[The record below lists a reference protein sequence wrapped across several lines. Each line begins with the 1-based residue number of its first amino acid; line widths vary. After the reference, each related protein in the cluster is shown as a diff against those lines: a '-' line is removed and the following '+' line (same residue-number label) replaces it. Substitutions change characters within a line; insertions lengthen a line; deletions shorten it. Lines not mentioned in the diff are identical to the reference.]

1 MIIYKQYSCFDLMKF
16 ILLNFMVLIILG
28 DSLNYMPSIQRIPT
42 RILVIAKLSGRK
54 YFILRGFYDIIRP
67 SKEIP
72 VQS

>member
-1 MIIYKQYSCFDLMKF
+1 
-16 ILLNFMVLIILG
+16 MVLIILG
-28 DSLNYMPSIQRIPT
+28 DSLNYMPSIQRIST